1 MILTSSSRLKQLRA
15 SEEDIHIMILTKGVQ
30 IFFFFKSETSEL
42 KKPTLTPEC
51 LKQPP

>member
-30 IFFFFKSETSEL
+30 IFFLKSETSEL

>member
-1 MILTSSSRLKQLRA
+1 MILTSSSRLKLQA

-30 IFFFFKSETSEL
+30 IFFFFKSEPSQL

>member
-1 MILTSSSRLKQLRA
+1 MILTSSSRLKLQA

-30 IFFFFKSETSEL
+30 IFFFKSEPSQL

>member
-1 MILTSSSRLKQLRA
+1 MILTSSSRLKQLQA

-30 IFFFFKSETSEL
+30 IFFFKSEPSQL

>member
-1 MILTSSSRLKQLRA
+1 MILTSISRLKLQA
-15 SEEDIHIMILTKGVQ
+15 SEEDIHIMVLTKGVQ
-30 IFFFFKSETSEL
+30 IFLKSETSEL